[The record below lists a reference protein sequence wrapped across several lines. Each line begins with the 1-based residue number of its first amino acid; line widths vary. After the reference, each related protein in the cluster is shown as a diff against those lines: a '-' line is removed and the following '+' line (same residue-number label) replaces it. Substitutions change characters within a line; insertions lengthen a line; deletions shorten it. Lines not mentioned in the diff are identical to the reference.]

1 MSEYSSITNRRI
13 KNRFLIRVIY
23 FFPIQLLL
31 LHFKRNHIL
40 LFFWLLLFLYVTG
53 NFGSGFGV
61 DTLFLAPAYLGEIGF
76 WSFAIV
82 GFSLG
87 GLIMAFHIYTY
98 ILFSRDFKFLAT
110 LSRPFLKFCLNNM
123 LIPLA
128 FILVYIFMI
137 FNFLLFEELMEFT
150 DVSLCVVALIV
161 GLVFF
166 YLLSIAYFVKFNKN
180 VYVISGKTETYYD
193 DLGKSKV
200 KESNFI
206 NKKKNT
212 RVNVHKTSWHVE
224 TYFSGIF
231 SVNLAR
237 STKHYEKV
245 LIEKVFAQNHINASY
260 FEIVLIVSFILI
272 GLFRDTPI
280 LNIPAGA
287 SIFLLFTLLI
297 MLFSVFYSWFKGW
310 TLTMLI
316 VAVLGFNYLSN
327 HFNLFQFKNYAYGL
341 NYQKKVDYNHEKL
354 SDLNQDEDR
363 LKVSNYNS
371 IQILENWKLK
381 NQKGVKKPKIFFVNT
396 SGGGLRSALW
406 TVHVLSHLDSITK
419 NNFFNHTHL
428 ITGAS
433 GGMIGAGFYREH
445 FLEKIDSGN
454 IFSTNEL
461 KERISSDLLNPLAF
475 SIATT
480 DMFFRFKKFDDGN
493 YQYTKD
499 RGWFFEKILVKNLG
513 LFNQKRLKD
522 YVLPEYNSKI
532 PIMLF
537 APSTVND
544 GRRILISSQ
553 PISFLCYNDSILLN
567 DNPSFENIE
576 YSALFNNNNPLNLK
590 FTTALRMNATFPYI
604 LPMVVLPTNPNIWVM
619 DAGVRDNFGLSTSIK
634 YIEKFK
640 HWINDNTSGL
650 VVVQIRDKEKNSK
663 SKPKNQGSFI
673 SKLFTP
679 LTNVYSNFLKIQDY
693 NNDYLLDNL
702 SNSFEGS
709 VDYVE
714 IALGELSS
722 EEISM
727 SWHLTS
733 KDKKRIFQQLNSKEN
748 IKAINK
754 IRELLLN

>member
-1 MSEYSSITNRRI
+1 MSNIVDVCLSPD
-13 KNRFLIRVIY
+13 LIH
-23 FFPIQLLL
+23 L
-31 LHFKRNHIL
+31 
-40 LFFWLLLFLYVTG
+40 
-53 NFGSGFGV
+53 
-61 DTLFLAPAYLGEIGF
+61 
-76 WSFAIV
+76 
-82 GFSLG
+82 FSLKNKVVV
-87 GLIMAFHIYTY
+87 IIDIF
-98 ILFSRDFKFLAT
+98 RAT
-110 LSRPFLKFCLNNM
+110 SVICTALNN
-123 LIPLA
+123 
-128 FILVYIFMI
+128 
-137 FNFLLFEELMEFT
+137 
-150 DVSLCVVALIV
+150 
-161 GLVFF
+161 G
-166 YLLSIAYFVKFNKN
+166 
-180 VYVISGKTETYYD
+180 IS
-193 DLGKSKV
+193 
-200 KESNFI
+200 
-206 NKKKNT
+206 
-212 RVNVHKTSWHVE
+212 
-224 TYFSGIF
+224 
-231 SVNLAR
+231 
-237 STKHYEKV
+237 
-245 LIEKVFAQNHINASY
+245 
-260 FEIVLIVSFILI
+260 EIV
-272 GLFRDTPI
+272 PI
-280 LNIPAGA
+280 
-287 SIFLLFTLLI
+287 S
-297 MLFSVFYSWFKGW
+297 
-310 TLTMLI
+310 
-316 VAVLGFNYLSN
+316 
-327 HFNLFQFKNYAYGL
+327 
-341 NYQKKVDYNHEKL
+341 KL

-363 LKVSNYNS
+363 LKLSNYNS

-381 NQKGVKKPKIFFVNT
+381 NQKGVKKPKIVFVNT

-406 TVHVLSHLDSITK
+406 TVHVLSHLDSVTK

-433 GGMIGAGFYREH
+433 GGMIGAGFYREY

-576 YSALFNNNNPLNLK
+576 YSALFNDNNPLNLK

-604 LPMVVLPTNPNIWVM
+604 LPMVVLPTKPNIWVM